1 MKNEA
6 LKNALEQAVID
17 SNEVRIK
24 EVMQSVGI
32 SHVAANDL
40 AVMCKNIIRNH
51 PGYRIVKFIE
61 PGQNPKT
68 ASLQECGVLICCEYE
83 NMTTAVRSA
92 INEQRNT
99 NPALPYQ

>member
-17 SNEVRIK
+17 SNEVR
-24 EVMQSVGI
+24 QSVGI

-61 PGQNPKT
+61 PGQNSKT
-68 ASLQECGVLICCEYE
+68 ASLQECGVLTCCEYDNGSE
-83 NMTTAVRSA
+83 
-92 INEQRNT
+92 EC
-99 NPALPYQ
+99 YQ

>member
-40 AVMCKNIIRNH
+40 AVMCKNIIRKH
-51 PGYRIVKFIE
+51 P
-61 PGQNPKT
+61 
-68 ASLQECGVLICCEYE
+68 
-83 NMTTAVRSA
+83 
-92 INEQRNT
+92 
-99 NPALPYQ
+99 

>member
-51 PGYRIVKFIE
+51 PEYREEGYK
-61 PGQNPKT
+61 
-68 ASLQECGVLICCEYE
+68 
-83 NMTTAVRSA
+83 
-92 INEQRNT
+92 
-99 NPALPYQ
+99 